1 MLTQCITGQ
10 FSKTEVAVLSD
21 QVRLVACRI
30 FDIFISLFV
39 IFSLKADQH
48 FSYTS

>member
-1 MLTQCITGQ
+1 MAWQKWG
-10 FSKTEVAVLSD
+10 SKQALEKRSD

-39 IFSLKADQH
+39 IFSLKADQPKQQK
-48 FSYTS
+48 